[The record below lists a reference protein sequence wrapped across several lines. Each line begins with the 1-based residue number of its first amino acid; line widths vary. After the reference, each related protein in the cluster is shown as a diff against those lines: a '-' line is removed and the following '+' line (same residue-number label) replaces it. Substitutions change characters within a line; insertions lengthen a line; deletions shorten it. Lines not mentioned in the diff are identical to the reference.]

1 MKDGGL
7 VIDAEGPLGDALRAR
22 YSGPDL
28 GAVAAFVQFPSEMPI
43 IPLGGNSIEKVRLE
57 FQVEKL
63 LFSFDFMLI
72 LEQI

>member
-43 IPLGGNSIEKVRLE
+43 IPLCGNSIEK
-57 FQVEKL
+57 FG
-63 LFSFDFMLI
+63 FSFSLKSGF
-72 LEQI
+72 